1 MATEAPTANGAP
13 TGDYSA
19 VWADKYRGVCILEHE
34 LHLVSL
40 FVGDCRGPRPPAC
53 VVYSTLGPYIMGAH
67 VRP

>member
-34 LHLVSL
+34 LHLV
-40 FVGDCRGPRPPAC
+40 
-53 VVYSTLGPYIMGAH
+53 
-67 VRP
+67 